1 MRNLSLYCVVF
12 FAVLFGNSSTV
23 FGQKNQLILVYAHPN
38 QVGGFE
44 RMIPEKNALN
54 LPQIYR
60 KSTVL
65 NAIDFVSLSFR
76 KNRKFTLDSLDFLLN
91 NQAIRLKIRQK
102 NDTLYSLELPK
113 RTVNYELKIVLN
125 NEVKALLKVAVYK
138 ELTKHVY
145 LVPLIPFSQSLDSL
159 QDALNRSFS
168 AAGVKLVLHKE
179 TYAQIVDNQQELLDN
194 PSPDFDRYTF
204 QMQAIR
210 DAYFSKK
217 GSMNRSAYYLFLV
230 PGFMNDSLDFYA
242 VQNKSIGFVA
252 VKDSLLTV
260 TNLKQVLAIGLGAG
274 VNHTRSTPFSYL
286 EWKHIRQQIFTFSI
300 YDAYENVGSSSG
312 RVAYYFW
319 EKSSDGSIV
328 LKNNELLSTIF
339 RPFKKNY
346 FSYHLNIT
354 VFWFKPLFYLKTYSV
369 NLIHLIVTLLIFG
382 TVIYYRI
389 KLHRFIKLRF
399 RRSFIL
405 RFSSRIALFLVAT
418 GVSILL
424 YILVNLTYQFFEIK
438 EGILHDL
445 NNYKVEKVVEKIG
458 TSIHN
463 PREDV
468 VNLHTEVL
476 IKKGKKWTVH
486 RFKSVLYFNI
496 DLSEKIQEQKMVFS
510 GDSDSLVLPKL
521 GLSKLAKNHYIVVNT
536 LKNKRLIKQQLFNYS
551 GVELTNKI
559 ALNDPASRIL
569 LFVNGYRPTVFGA
582 DLQEA
587 FSVIQQK
594 GLEFPNSDNLLYD
607 FDRFDYWQPWN
618 NISGLFQKRIN
629 PSEVLYA
636 DGHFSVATSNY
647 KNILAFTEAS
657 NRYPKRC
664 SNPKKHHCY
673 ATITTR
679 SNFFGGTKK
688 ENTLDL
694 LPLKSNKKGFELRYE
709 NGKIAGLNLL
719 QRLNE
724 IPNRS
729 QNDTLFIV
737 SHSMGYAYSLGII
750 DVVRGH
756 INFGGFYCIAP
767 ENARAGKINT
777 SEWKEVWQYGS
788 KLWGKAEAP
797 CLQDGIAPQQLAQG
811 LSHKKHVSFPK
822 NTYRHRGFFNSHFV
836 GYYTWIFD
844 LKKGAAGYIEQ
855 R

>member
-12 FAVLFGNSSTV
+12 FAVLLVNSSTV

-54 LPQIYR
+54 SPQIYL

-65 NAIDFVSLSFR
+65 NSVDFVSLSFR

-102 NDTLYSLELPK
+102 NDTLYSIELPK
-113 RTVNYELKIVLN
+113 RTVNYELKIALN

-274 VNHTRSTPFSYL
+274 VNHARSTPFSYL
-286 EWKHIRQQIFTFSI
+286 EWKHIRQQIYTFSM

-521 GLSKLAKNHYIVVNT
+521 GVSKPAKNHYIVVNT
-536 LKNKRLIKQQLFNYS
+536 LKNKRLVKQQLFNYS

-647 KNILAFTEAS
+647 KNILTFTEAS

-664 SNPKKHHCY
+664 SNPNKHHCFQ
-673 ATITTR
+673 TITTR

-694 LPLKSNKKGFELRYE
+694 LPLKSNKKGFELRYQ

-844 LKKGAAGYIEQ
+844 LQSKDKGFIRQ
-855 R
+855 H

>member
-1 MRNLSLYCVVF
+1 VIL
-12 FAVLFGNSSTV
+12 AVLLGNSSTV
-23 FGQKNQLILVYAHPN
+23 LGQKKQSLQLSAHPN

-113 RTVNYELKIVLN
+113 ITVNYELKIVLK

-230 PGFMNDSLDFYA
+230 PGFRNDSLDFYA
-242 VQNKSIGFVA
+242 VQNKSIGFLA
-252 VKDSLLTV
+252 EKDTLLTAA
-260 TNLKQVLAIGLGAG
+260 NLEQVLAIGLGAG

-286 EWKHIRQQIFTFSI
+286 EWKHIRQQIYTFSM

-496 DLSEKIQEQKMVFS
+496 ELSEKIQEQKMVFS

-521 GLSKLAKNHYIVVNT
+521 GVSKPAKNHYIVVNT
-536 LKNKRLIKQQLFNYS
+536 LKNKRLVKQQLFNYS

-737 SHSMGYAYSLGII
+737 SHSMGYAYSLGMI

-797 CLQDGIAPQQLAQG
+797 CMQDGVAPQQLAQG

-844 LKKGAAGYIEQ
+844 LKSKDKGFIRQ
-855 R
+855 H

>member
-1 MRNLSLYCVVF
+1 MRNLSLYCVVILV
-12 FAVLFGNSSTV
+12 VLLGNSSTV
-23 FGQKNQLILVYAHPN
+23 LGQKKQLLQLSAHPN

-113 RTVNYELKIVLN
+113 RMVNYELKIVLN

-242 VQNKSIGFVA
+242 VQNKSIGFLA
-252 VKDSLLTV
+252 EKDTLLTAA
-260 TNLKQVLAIGLGAG
+260 NLEQVLAIGLGAG

-286 EWKHIRQQIFTFSI
+286 EWKHIRQQIFTFSM

-496 DLSEKIQEQKMVFS
+496 ELSEKIQEQKMVFS

-521 GLSKLAKNHYIVVNT
+521 GVSKPAKNHYIVVNT
-536 LKNKRLIKQQLFNYS
+536 LKNKRLVKQQLFNYS

-737 SHSMGYAYSLGII
+737 SHSMGYAYSLGMI

-797 CLQDGIAPQQLAQG
+797 CMQDGVAPQQLAQG

-822 NTYRHRGFFNSHFV
+822 NTYRHRGFFNSHFI

>member
-1 MRNLSLYCVVF
+1 M
-12 FAVLFGNSSTV
+12 
-23 FGQKNQLILVYAHPN
+23 
-38 QVGGFE
+38 
-44 RMIPEKNALN
+44 
-54 LPQIYR
+54 
-60 KSTVL
+60 
-65 NAIDFVSLSFR
+65 
-76 KNRKFTLDSLDFLLN
+76 
-91 NQAIRLKIRQK
+91 
-102 NDTLYSLELPK
+102 
-113 RTVNYELKIVLN
+113 
-125 NEVKALLKVAVYK
+125 
-138 ELTKHVY
+138 
-145 LVPLIPFSQSLDSL
+145 
-159 QDALNRSFS
+159 
-168 AAGVKLVLHKE
+168 
-179 TYAQIVDNQQELLDN
+179 
-194 PSPDFDRYTF
+194 
-204 QMQAIR
+204 
-210 DAYFSKK
+210 
-217 GSMNRSAYYLFLV
+217 
-230 PGFMNDSLDFYA
+230 
-242 VQNKSIGFVA
+242 
-252 VKDSLLTV
+252 
-260 TNLKQVLAIGLGAG
+260 
-274 VNHTRSTPFSYL
+274 
-286 EWKHIRQQIFTFSI
+286 

-521 GLSKLAKNHYIVVNT
+521 GVSKPAKNHYIVVNT
-536 LKNKRLIKQQLFNYS
+536 LKNKRLVKQQLFNYS

-647 KNILAFTEAS
+647 KNILTFTEAS

-664 SNPKKHHCY
+664 SNPNKHHCFQ
-673 ATITTR
+673 TITTR

-694 LPLKSNKKGFELRYE
+694 LPLKSNKKGFELRYQ

-844 LKKGAAGYIEQ
+844 LQSKDKGFIRQ
-855 R
+855 H

>member
-1 MRNLSLYCVVF
+1 MRNLSLYCVVIL
-12 FAVLFGNSSTV
+12 AVLLGNSSTV
-23 FGQKNQLILVYAHPN
+23 LGQKKQSLQLSAHPN

-179 TYAQIVDNQQELLDN
+179 TYAQLIDNQQELLDN

-230 PGFMNDSLDFYA
+230 PGFRNDSLDFYA
-242 VQNKSIGFVA
+242 VQNKSIGFLA
-252 VKDSLLTV
+252 EKDTLLTAA
-260 TNLKQVLAIGLGAG
+260 NLEQVLAIGLGAG

-496 DLSEKIQEQKMVFS
+496 ELSEKIQEQKMVFS

-521 GLSKLAKNHYIVVNT
+521 GISKLAKNHYIVVNT
-536 LKNKRLIKQQLFNYS
+536 LKNKRLVKQQLFNYS

-737 SHSMGYAYSLGII
+737 SHSMGYAYSLGMI

-797 CLQDGIAPQQLAQG
+797 CMQDGVAPQQLAQG

-822 NTYRHRGFFNSHFV
+822 NTYRHRGFFNSHFI

>member
-1 MRNLSLYCVVF
+1 MRNLSLYFVVIF
-12 FAVLFGNSSTV
+12 SVLLGNSSTV
-23 FGQKNQLILVYAHPN
+23 LGQKNQLLQLYAHPN

-44 RMIPEKNALN
+44 RIIPEKNALN
-54 LPQIYR
+54 LPRIYR
-60 KSTVL
+60 KSTAL
-65 NAIDFVSLSFR
+65 NSVDFVSLSFR

-113 RTVNYELKIVLN
+113 RMVNYELKIVLN

-138 ELTKHVY
+138 ELTKLVY

-179 TYAQIVDNQQELLDN
+179 SYVQLVDNQQELLDN

-230 PGFMNDSLDFYA
+230 PGFMNDSLGFYA
-242 VQNKSIGFVA
+242 VQNKSIGFLA
-252 VKDSLLTV
+252 EKDTLLTV
-260 TNLKQVLAIGLGAG
+260 ANLEQVLAIGLGAG
-274 VNHTRSTPFSYL
+274 VNHAISTPFSYL
-286 EWKHIRQQIFTFSI
+286 EWKHIRQQIYTFSMF
-300 YDAYENVGSSSG
+300 DAYENVGSSSG

-399 RRSFIL
+399 RSSFIL
-405 RFSSRIALFLVAT
+405 RFSSRIALFLVAI

-424 YILVNLTYQFFEIK
+424 YMLVNLAYQFFEIK

-496 DLSEKIQEQKMVFS
+496 DLSEKFQEQKMVFS
-510 GDSDSLVLPKL
+510 SDSDSLVLPKL
-521 GLSKLAKNHYIVVNT
+521 GVSKLAKNHYIVVNT

-664 SNPKKHHCY
+664 SNPKKHHCFT
-673 ATITTR
+673 TITTR

-737 SHSMGYAYSLGII
+737 SHSMGYAYSLGMI

-797 CLQDGIAPQQLAQG
+797 CMQDGVAPQQLAQG
-811 LSHKKHVSFPK
+811 LSHKKHVSIPV

-844 LKKGAAGYIEQ
+844 LQPKKNGFIRQ
-855 R
+855 H

>member
-1 MRNLSLYCVVF
+1 MRNLSLYCVVIL
-12 FAVLFGNSSTV
+12 AVLLGNSSTV
-23 FGQKNQLILVYAHPN
+23 LGQKKQSLQLSAHPN

-179 TYAQIVDNQQELLDN
+179 TYAQLIDNQQELLDN

-230 PGFMNDSLDFYA
+230 PGFRNDSLDFYA
-242 VQNKSIGFVA
+242 VQNKSIGFLA
-252 VKDSLLTV
+252 EKDTLLTAA
-260 TNLKQVLAIGLGAG
+260 NLEQVLAIGLGAG

-496 DLSEKIQEQKMVFS
+496 ELSEKIQEQKMVFS

-521 GLSKLAKNHYIVVNT
+521 GISKPAKNHYIVVNT
-536 LKNKRLIKQQLFNYS
+536 LKNKRLVKQQLFNYS

-618 NISGLFQKRIN
+618 NIAGLFQKRIN

-737 SHSMGYAYSLGII
+737 SHSMGYAYSLGMI

-797 CLQDGIAPQQLAQG
+797 CMQDGVAPQQLAQG

-844 LKKGAAGYIEQ
+844 LKSKDKGFIRQ
-855 R
+855 H

>member
-1 MRNLSLYCVVF
+1 MRNLSLYCVVIL
-12 FAVLFGNSSTV
+12 AVLLGNSSTV
-23 FGQKNQLILVYAHPN
+23 LGQKKQSLQLSAHPN

-179 TYAQIVDNQQELLDN
+179 TYAQLIDNQQELLDN

-230 PGFMNDSLDFYA
+230 PGFRNDSLDFYA
-242 VQNKSIGFVA
+242 VQNKSIGFLA
-252 VKDSLLTV
+252 EKDTLLTAA
-260 TNLKQVLAIGLGAG
+260 NLEQVLAIGLGAG

-496 DLSEKIQEQKMVFS
+496 ELSEKIQEQKMVFS

-521 GLSKLAKNHYIVVNT
+521 GISKLAKNHYIVVNT
-536 LKNKRLIKQQLFNYS
+536 LKNKRLVKQQLFNYS

-618 NISGLFQKRIN
+618 NIAGLFQKRIN

-737 SHSMGYAYSLGII
+737 SHSMGYAYSLGMI

-797 CLQDGIAPQQLAQG
+797 CMQDGVAPQQLAQG

>member
-1 MRNLSLYCVVF
+1 VF
-12 FAVLFGNSSTV
+12 FAVLLGNSSTV
-23 FGQKNQLILVYAHPN
+23 FGQKKQSLQLSAHPN

-65 NAIDFVSLSFR
+65 NSVDFVSLSFR

-242 VQNKSIGFVA
+242 VQNKSIGFLA
-252 VKDSLLTV
+252 EKDTLLTAA
-260 TNLKQVLAIGLGAG
+260 NLEQVLAIGLGAG

-496 DLSEKIQEQKMVFS
+496 ELSEKIQEQKMVFS

-521 GLSKLAKNHYIVVNT
+521 GVSKPAKNHYIVVNT
-536 LKNKRLIKQQLFNYS
+536 LKNKRLVKQQLFNYS

-618 NISGLFQKRIN
+618 NIAGLFQKRIN

-737 SHSMGYAYSLGII
+737 SHSMGYAYSLGMI

-797 CLQDGIAPQQLAQG
+797 CMQDGVAPQQLAQG

-844 LKKGAAGYIEQ
+844 LQPKKNGFIRQ
-855 R
+855 H

>member
-1 MRNLSLYCVVF
+1 MRNLSLYCVVILV
-12 FAVLFGNSSTV
+12 VLLGNSSTV
-23 FGQKNQLILVYAHPN
+23 LGQKKQLLQLSAHPN

-113 RTVNYELKIVLN
+113 RTVNYELKVVLN

-230 PGFMNDSLDFYA
+230 PGFRNDSLDFYA
-242 VQNKSIGFVA
+242 VQNKSIGFLA
-252 VKDSLLTV
+252 EKDTLLTAA
-260 TNLKQVLAIGLGAG
+260 NLEQVLAIGLGAG

-286 EWKHIRQQIFTFSI
+286 EWKHIRQQIYTFSM

-496 DLSEKIQEQKMVFS
+496 ELSEKIQEQKMVFS

-521 GLSKLAKNHYIVVNT
+521 GVSKPAKNHYIVVNT
-536 LKNKRLIKQQLFNYS
+536 LKNKRLVKQQLFNYS

-737 SHSMGYAYSLGII
+737 SHSMGYAYSLGMI

-797 CLQDGIAPQQLAQG
+797 CMQDGVAPQQLAQG

-822 NTYRHRGFFNSHFV
+822 NTYRHRGFFNSHFI

-844 LKKGAAGYIEQ
+844 LKSKDKGFIRQ
-855 R
+855 H

>member
-12 FAVLFGNSSTV
+12 FAVLLGNSSTV
-23 FGQKNQLILVYAHPN
+23 FGQKKQSLQLSAHPN

-65 NAIDFVSLSFR
+65 NSVDFVSLSFR

-242 VQNKSIGFVA
+242 VQNKSIGFLA
-252 VKDSLLTV
+252 EKDTLLTAA
-260 TNLKQVLAIGLGAG
+260 NLEQVLAIGLGAG

-496 DLSEKIQEQKMVFS
+496 ELSEKIQEQKMVFS

-521 GLSKLAKNHYIVVNT
+521 GVSKPAKNHYIVVNT
-536 LKNKRLIKQQLFNYS
+536 LKNKRLVKQQLFNYS

-737 SHSMGYAYSLGII
+737 SHSMGYAYSLGMI

-797 CLQDGIAPQQLAQG
+797 CMQDGVAPQQLAQG

-844 LKKGAAGYIEQ
+844 LQPKKNGFIRQ
-855 R
+855 H